1 MFVLLAFALIAC
13 SFPKTAQA
21 FSLTALDF
29 NVLGNP
35 NEPKSD
41 ANPTLPTLN
50 YSETTAT
57 DAVKEAT
64 DSAAMDESFLK
75 EYFMSSSLSTENP
88 VERVLPLSPK
98 VVKGISTY
106 FSSVHLGID
115 IRADI
120 GSPVMA
126 LRDGVVLENGF
137 QAGGYGHYVVLEHKN
152 ADLRIRSLYAHLKS
166 SAVSVGD
173 AVTAKQT
180 IGYVGMTGHTT
191 GPHLHFETRLC
202 QGEVDFYACAPI
214 DPIRYI
220 TKGIPNTIA
229 KK

>member
-1 MFVLLAFALIAC
+1 MLVLLAFVIIAC

-29 NVLGNP
+29 NVLNIA

-41 ANPTLPTLN
+41 SVSSLPTMSKEDN
-50 YSETTAT
+50 SAT
-57 DAVKEAT
+57 DAIKEAT
-64 DSAAMDESFLK
+64 DSAAIDESFLK
-75 EYFMSSSLSTENP
+75 EYFKPSTVVTEEP
-88 VERVLPLSPK
+88 SERVLPLSPK

-106 FSSVHLGID
+106 FSSFHHGID

-126 LRDGVVLENGF
+126 LREGVVLEDGF
-137 QAGGYGHYVVLEHKN
+137 QAGGYGHYVVIEHQNGDVKV
-152 ADLRIRSLYAHLKS
+152 RSLYAHLKS
-166 SAVSVGD
+166 RAVQAGETVK
-173 AVTAKQT
+173 VKQT
-180 IGYVGMTGHTT
+180 IGYVGLTGHTT
-191 GPHLHFETRLC
+191 GPHLHLETRIC
-202 QGEVDFYACAPI
+202 QDGVEFYACTPI

-220 TKGIPNTIA
+220 TKGIPNQIA